1 MAFASRNA
9 SLLLVFL
16 AAVLAGCSTAPFR
29 TQGSKDAAAAAK
41 AQGQDMLPRLR
52 PRPLGICYSSAV
64 NDLAEVE
71 AEALYLCD
79 GGVVEKVDE
88 DAFWNGCSLS
98 QPERISYLCFPPDK
112 ARQLNE
118 GGG

>member
-1 MAFASRNA
+1 MAFAPRNA

-16 AAVLAGCSTAPFR
+16 AAVLAGCSSAPYR
-29 TQGSKDAAAAAK
+29 IGGSEAAAAAAE

-88 DAFWNGCSLS
+88 DAFWNGCSLT
-98 QPERISYLCFPPDK
+98 QPERISYICFPPDK
-112 ARQLNE
+112 TRQLP
-118 GGG
+118 GDGS

>member
-1 MAFASRNA
+1 MAFAPRNA

-29 TQGSKDAAAAAK
+29 TQGSEASVEAAT

-52 PRPLGICYSSAV
+52 PYAMGICYSSAV

-71 AEALYLCD
+71 AEALYLCE
-79 GGVVEKVDE
+79 GGHVEQIDE
-88 DAFWNGCSLS
+88 DAFWNGCSLT
-98 QPERISYLCFPPDK
+98 QPERVSYICFPPDK
-112 ARQLNE
+112 ARRLNE
-118 GGG
+118 NGG